1 MLFSGSFGIQTN
13 NYGNKLHYKPTG
25 PVNDQDRDP
34 VLTPVPLF
42 FAGADGR
49 DAGVRGARVRDAQDH
64 AVRVLGLLPAGAD
77 GAPEQQAPHRLPQG
91 HPAEAPRAA
100 PPVHVQRGDQRPAGS
115 SSVLRC

>member
-1 MLFSGSFGIQTN
+1 MLLSGSAGSHTN
-13 NYGNKLHYKPTG
+13 NFGNKLHYKPTD
-25 PVNDQDRDP
+25 PVNYPASSTTIRTDTCAP
-34 VLTPVPLF
+34 P
-42 FAGADGR
+42 FAGPDGR

-100 PPVHVQRGDQRPAGS
+100 PPVHVQRGDQRPTGS
-115 SSVLRC
+115 